1 MFKIYAGFGI
11 LIAFV
16 GWIFYRLLI
25 KKDLKEHFHELLAG
39 LFFVGVW
46 FLIYKLLIS

>member
-11 LIAFV
+11 LIAFM

-25 KKDLKEHFHELLAG
+25 KKDLKEHFYEALSG
-39 LFFVGVW
+39 FFFVGIWFMIYW
-46 FLIYKLLIS
+46 FLIP